1 MKFYVLLVAFFF
13 AAMTSYAQENKGY
26 YVTNGDVRI
35 NGYFKSDN
43 FSNPKDIEFR
53 KDDSESFEKLELQAI
68 KEYGIN
74 NRCRVIKKTVEVDRS
89 RSSSVKFYS
98 NFKDPDWQKATLFLN
113 VVVDGDASLYSGV
126 FNGENKFFYE
136 IKSKQIRLN
145 QLVFKK
151 YFFNNNNVKENIAY
165 KQDLY
170 NNVRCDDSD
179 INYNSLSYTE
189 SSLKKVF
196 VVYNECYKGDYA
208 VYENKVAS
216 KVVLSVSGYAGPTLN
231 MLSTKTQ
238 GGSGDDSGFGLNIGA
253 EVVVLTSSGNLG
265 GFLRLE
271 YAILASELETIT
283 PSASTDRLEEESKL
297 DVSYFSI
304 ILGPRYYFNEKKSN
318 KGFFLDAGFGMGFAS
333 GELVK
338 TRYGTGEYFVGSIT
352 KYDLAHNFYLS
363 AGFGYALSDKMGV
376 EVRYDTP
383 REVVDYN
390 SNYKFSKL
398 GMNFKYRF
406 L

>member
-13 AAMTSYAQENKGY
+13 ATVTSYSQENKGY

-43 FSNPKDIEFR
+43 FSNPNDIEFR
-53 KDDSESFEKLELQAI
+53 KDDSESFEKLELQTI

-74 NRCRVIKKTVEVDRS
+74 NHSRVIKKTVEVDRS

-98 NFKDPDWQKATLFLN
+98 NFKDPDWQKETLFLN
-113 VVVDGDASLYSGV
+113 MIVDGDASLYSCV
-126 FNGENKFFYE
+126 YNGENKFFYE
-136 IKSKQIRLN
+136 INSKQIRLN

-151 YFFNNNNVKENIAY
+151 YVFNNNDIKENTTY

-170 NNVRCDDSD
+170 NNARCDDSN
-179 INYNSLSYTE
+179 INFSSLNYAE
-189 SSLKKVF
+189 NSLKKVF
-196 VVYNECYKGDYA
+196 VAYNECHTGNYA
-208 VYENKVAS
+208 VYENKGAS
-216 KVVLSVSGYAGPTLN
+216 KIEFSVSGYAGATFN
-231 MLSTKTQ
+231 MLATKTQ
-238 GGSGDDSGFGLNIGA
+238 GGSSDDSCLGFNIGA
-253 EVVVLTSSGNLG
+253 EVAVIMPSSNLG
-265 GFLRLE
+265 GFFRLE
-271 YAILASELETIT
+271 YAMLSELKTIT
-283 PSASTDRLEEESKL
+283 PSANTHRLEEESKL

-304 ILGPRYYFNEKKSN
+304 VLGPRYYFNKNK
-318 KGFFLDAGFGMGFAS
+318 KGFFIDAGFGMGFAS
-333 GELVK
+333 GDLVK
-338 TRYGTGEYFVGSIT
+338 TQYGTGEYFVGSLK

-363 AGFGYALSDKMGV
+363 VGFGYALSDKMGV

-398 GMNFKYRF
+398 GLNFKYTF